1 MPLGNQMPRR
11 VAISTHASESPEGVR
26 AHSRSIACV
35 IATPQRD
42 TALHRLLIN
51 LQDAQ
56 FRYSQIRLPKAAP
69 EQNRT
74 VREITGI
81 RGQP

>member
-56 FRYSQIRLPKAAP
+56 FRYSQIRMPP

-74 VREITGI
+74 VRKII
-81 RGQP
+81 VISGQP